1 MKKCI
6 YQTISAGIFLLAF
19 AQMAIGQA
27 VVPPPPPPG
36 IPPAAPPV
44 PKTIIID
51 KNDQKEIIIRQKNDK
66 DTKITLEIKNGD
78 FFINGKPLE
87 KFDDQNVI
95 VEKRDIAD
103 EDEAVIAY
111 SQSPF
116 RNNEWNDEKMERMQR
131 ELGNQDLIR
140 RQEDMA
146 RNQADLQRSIQRTM
160 KVRMNA
166 AFLGVSSKKTD
177 KGGATVLEVTKG
189 SPAEKAGIKKGDII
203 TRVNDVKIENPD
215 VLFETIHNYKV
226 GDKVKILFTR
236 DGKEQSVVATLEKSE
251 FEPHDYNFNYK
262 YDYKM
267 PPMDF
272 QMPPMPDMGDM
283 HMGNWNFGK
292 PKLGIKAQDA
302 EEGKGVNVLEVN
314 DSSAAAKAGLKK
326 GDIILQVDGAD
337 VNSVNELVDLTMGA
351 DHQKSTFKLK
361 ILRNGISQEIVIKIP
376 RKLKTA
382 EL

>member
-116 RNNEWNDEKMERMQR
+116 RNNDWNDEKMERMQ
-131 ELGNQDLIR
+131 ENSAIR
-140 RQEDMA
+140 
-146 RNQADLQRSIQRTM
+146 I
-160 KVRMNA
+160 
-166 AFLGVSSKKTD
+166 
-177 KGGATVLEVTKG
+177 
-189 SPAEKAGIKKGDII
+189 
-203 TRVNDVKIENPD
+203 
-215 VLFETIHNYKV
+215 
-226 GDKVKILFTR
+226 
-236 DGKEQSVVATLEKSE
+236 
-251 FEPHDYNFNYK
+251 
-262 YDYKM
+262 
-267 PPMDF
+267 
-272 QMPPMPDMGDM
+272 
-283 HMGNWNFGK
+283 
-292 PKLGIKAQDA
+292 
-302 EEGKGVNVLEVN
+302 
-314 DSSAAAKAGLKK
+314 
-326 GDIILQVDGAD
+326 
-337 VNSVNELVDLTMGA
+337 
-351 DHQKSTFKLK
+351 
-361 ILRNGISQEIVIKIP
+361 
-376 RKLKTA
+376 
-382 EL
+382 